1 MNGQKIFNIDP
12 SWIGGTELMALK
24 MQEKVLPLAPE
35 MSNWNWILVPGEIN
49 LREDGKNI
57 VWVHLGEFEGD
68 LRWLANPKVAH
79 IIFVSYY
86 QYQRFMERFPDI
98 DPNKCH
104 VIRNAIDPIPASKY
118 PSTDKIKLLFQSEP
132 YRGLDI
138 LLEAIS
144 LINDESIE
152 LNVFGDLHTTTIDWK
167 VDFQNK
173 IKGMCEKD
181 SRVILHG
188 RQPNSVVREYVSKS
202 HMFAYPS
209 TWRETSCIS
218 LIEALSGGLYCIT
231 NSFTV
236 LPETGIGLTKMYPYS
251 LDSNSQARTLAD
263 KIIQGID
270 DIRSGRF
277 DQIKQIV
284 KANDYYS
291 WNTVSKEWLRFAD
304 KISMNS

>member
-12 SWIGGTELMALK
+12 SWVGGTELMALK
-24 MQEKVLPLAPE
+24 MQEKVLPIAPQF
-35 MSNWNWILVPGEIN
+35 SDWNWILVPGEIN

-86 QYQRFMERFPDI
+86 QYQRFMEWFPDI
-98 DPNKCH
+98 DSNKCH
-104 VIRNAIDPIPASKY
+104 VIRNAINPITPSKY
-118 PSTDKIKLLFQSEP
+118 PSIDKIKLIFQSEP

-138 LLEAIS
+138 LLKAIS
-144 LINDESIE
+144 LIKDESIE

-167 VDFQNK
+167 IDFQNK
-173 IKGMCEKD
+173 IKAMCEED
-181 SRVILHG
+181 SRVVLHG
-188 RQPNSVVREYVSKS
+188 RQPNDVVREQIRSS

-236 LPETGIGLTKMYPYS
+236 LPETGIGLTNMYPYNPDP
-251 LDSNSQARTLAD
+251 DSQSITLAD
-263 KIIQGID
+263 KIIEGID

-277 DQIKQIV
+277 DQISQIV
-284 KANDYYS
+284 KANNYYS

>member
-12 SWIGGTELMALK
+12 SWIGGTELMAIN
-24 MQEKVLPLAPE
+24 MQEKVMPLAPKLSE
-35 MSNWNWILVPGEIN
+35 WNWILVPGEIN

-68 LRWLANPKVAH
+68 LRWLANTKVAH

-86 QYQRFMERFPDI
+86 QYQRFMERFPNI

-104 VIRNAIDPIPASKY
+104 VIRNAIDPIPYSKY
-118 PSTDKIKLLFQSEP
+118 SSIDKIKLLFQSEP

-144 LINDESIE
+144 LIDDESIE

-167 VDFQNK
+167 IEFQNK
-173 IKGMCEKD
+173 IKYLCEQD
-181 SRVILHG
+181 SRVVLHG
-188 RQPNSVVREYVSKS
+188 RQPNYVVREHIRSS

-209 TWRETSCIS
+209 TWRETSCLS

-236 LPETGIGLTKMYPYS
+236 LPETGIGLTEIYPYNP
-251 LDSNSQARTLAD
+251 DSDSQARTLAD
-263 KIIQGID
+263 KIIKGID
-270 DIRSGRF
+270 EIRSGRF
-277 DQIKQIV
+277 DGTSQMV